1 MVKKKSKTAK
11 KAAPQGWMKW
21 NPGLDNGEKTLSSVM
36 KTMPA
41 NEQADISAV
50 VKLFENPASP
60 LALPGAVNL
69 ERHDCIHAIL
79 GRGLLPQDEAFVIG
93 FTMGTSKY
101 ISGFAEGLFK
111 KASRYLYPKPYK
123 FSKEHLIAFEIGM
136 RYGKV
141 CKAEEI
147 YEFPFEHFMGEKL
160 SKIRKKLGVSTTEL
174 KQLYRAEMIL
184 IPGTKSSKRLPV

>member
-1 MVKKKSKTAK
+1 MAK
-11 KAAPQGWMKW
+11 KPAPQNYADW
-21 NPGLDNGEKTLSSVM
+21 NPGLDNGNKTLNLAM

-41 NEQADISAV
+41 NEQADISKI
-50 VKLFENPASP
+50 VKLLENPASP
-60 LALPGAVNL
+60 LALPGAISL
-69 ERHDCIHAIL
+69 ERHDCIHALL

-101 ISGFAEGLFK
+101 IGGFAESLFK

-123 FSKEHLIAFEIGM
+123 FSKEHLVAFELGL

-147 YEFPFEHFMGEKL
+147 YEFPFEHFMDQKI
-160 SKIRKKLGVSTTEL
+160 SVIRKKLGISVTEL
-174 KQLYRAEMIL
+174 KQLYRAERIL
-184 IPGTKSSKRLPV
+184 LPGTRVSKRLPV

>member
-1 MVKKKSKTAK
+1 MKKTTK
-11 KAAPQGWMKW
+11 KAAPMGWVDW
-21 NPGLDNGEKTLSSVM
+21 NPGLDNNDKTLKAVM

-41 NEQADISAV
+41 NEQTDISKI

-111 KASRYLYPKPYK
+111 KASKYLYPKQYK
-123 FSKEHLIAFEIGM
+123 FSSEHLIAFEIGL

-147 YEFPFEHFMGEKL
+147 YEFPFEHFLDEKL
-160 SKIRKKLGVSTTEL
+160 GKIRKKLGISIAEL
-174 KQLYRAEMIL
+174 KQLYKAEQIL
-184 IPGTKSSKRLPV
+184 LPSTKSSKRLPV

>member
-1 MVKKKSKTAK
+1 MTKEKTKKN
-11 KAAPQGWMKW
+11 APPGWMDW
-21 NPGLDNGEKTLSSVM
+21 NPGLDNGNKTLRAVI

-41 NEQADISAV
+41 NEQTDISAI

-60 LALPGAVNL
+60 IALPGAVNL

-79 GRGLLPQDEAFVIG
+79 GRGLLAQDEAFVIG

-101 ISGFAEGLFK
+101 IGSFTEALFK
-111 KASRYLYPKPYK
+111 KISRYLYPKPYK

-141 CKAEEI
+141 CKAEEV
-147 YEFPFEHFMGEKL
+147 YDFPFEHFLDEKL
-160 SKIRKKLGVSTTEL
+160 SVIRKKLGISITEL
-174 KQLYRAEMIL
+174 KQLYKAERIL
-184 IPGTKSSKRLPV
+184 IPATKSSKRLPV